1 MEKNKKGIRIS
12 LVTIIMS
19 AFVIIMCAIMLYSN
33 ILLSGQ
39 FNALVTSDQEYKQC
53 QYKAKQMQESV
64 NTLDN
69 CLQQLV
75 QSGNVTYIQNY
86 VAEAE
91 SQRRENLVKDIDTT
105 TEEKYLKK
113 AADASIALKSTDY
126 HIIKL
131 VVKAKDITDS
141 VVPEEI
147 QQMALSTQE
156 QSMKSEQLIAL
167 ARSILYSNDYQN
179 KKTRINSDIN
189 EYLNRVLNRENA
201 KLEANENDLKMGIV
215 RQQAF
220 CIVMI
225 VGMVFI
231 AFMLYKLVI
240 TVLRH
245 YVRQIIS
252 TKTLKPEGVYE
263 LRYLADAY
271 NEKFEKI
278 EQKEQTLIRRADYDS
293 LTNIYNRG
301 AFEGL
306 VNDKLKEINDNT
318 SAFVLLDVDNFKVIN
333 DTFGHEMGDKIL
345 SLISF
350 TLQESFGEH
359 DILGRVGGDEF
370 GVFIPSIPEEDL
382 SYVKERVE
390 NINRQMSSP
399 NASFPA
405 ITFSVGI
412 SLNFQGDTFK
422 DAYGRA
428 DDALF
433 YVKSHGRCG
442 CRIYGS
448 NNA

>member
-19 AFVIIMCAIMLYSN
+19 AFVIIMCGIMLYSN

-86 VAEAE
+86 VAEVE
-91 SQRRENLVKDIDTT
+91 SQRRENLVKDIDAT

-113 AADASIALKSTDY
+113 AADASIALKNTDY

-131 VVKAKDITDS
+131 VVKGKDITDS

-147 QQMALSTQE
+147 NQMALSTQE

-220 CIVMI
+220 CIVLI

-350 TLQESFGEH
+350 TLQESFGEN
-359 DILGRVGGDEF
+359 DILGRIGGDEF

>member
-19 AFVIIMCAIMLYSN
+19 AFVIIMCGIMLYSN

-86 VAEAE
+86 VAEVE
-91 SQRRENLVKDIDTT
+91 SQRRENLVKDIDAT

-113 AADASIALKSTDY
+113 AADASIALKNTDY
-126 HIIKL
+126 NIIKL
-131 VVKAKDITDS
+131 VVKGKDITDS

-147 QQMALSTQE
+147 NQMALSTQE

-201 KLEANENDLKMGIV
+201 KLEANEKDLKMGIV

-220 CIVMI
+220 CIVLI

-350 TLQESFGEH
+350 TLQESFGEN
-359 DILGRVGGDEF
+359 DILGRIGGDEF

>member
-19 AFVIIMCAIMLYSN
+19 AFVIIMCGIMLYSN

-86 VAEAE
+86 VAEVE
-91 SQRRENLVKDIDTT
+91 SQRRENLVKDIDAT

-113 AADASIALKSTDY
+113 AADASIALKNTDY

-131 VVKAKDITDS
+131 VVKGKDITDS

-147 QQMALSTQE
+147 NQMALSTQE

-201 KLEANENDLKMGIV
+201 KLEANEKDLKMGIV

-220 CIVMI
+220 CIVLI

-350 TLQESFGEH
+350 TLQESFGEN
-359 DILGRVGGDEF
+359 DILGRIGGDEF

>member
-19 AFVIIMCAIMLYSN
+19 AFVIIMCGIMLYSN

-39 FNALVTSDQEYKQC
+39 FNALVVSDQEYKQC

-86 VAEAE
+86 VAEVE

-113 AADASIALKSTDY
+113 AADASIALKNTDY

-131 VVKAKDITDS
+131 VVKGKDITDS
-141 VVPEEI
+141 VVPKEI
-147 QQMALSTQE
+147 RQMALSTQE

-220 CIVMI
+220 CIVLI

-359 DILGRVGGDEF
+359 DILGRIGGDEF

-382 SYVKERVE
+382 SYVKEKVE